1 MSNPD
6 EGPGKSMIIL
16 IQDKQNGI
24 VLVVRPWRHIARHI
38 GNSACTPVKCI
49 LNTKNAVHFKASVD
63 RGRSGLESS
72 WWAAHGNLINVDTL
86 YIGSSY
92 KPPATTVAFS
102 MFFYPLNK

>member
-1 MSNPD
+1 MHSSKVHF
-6 EGPGKSMIIL
+6 EYRK
-16 IQDKQNGI
+16 
-24 VLVVRPWRHIARHI
+24 
-38 GNSACTPVKCI
+38 T
-49 LNTKNAVHFKASVD
+49 AVHFKASVD

-102 MFFYPLNK
+102 MFFLLTK